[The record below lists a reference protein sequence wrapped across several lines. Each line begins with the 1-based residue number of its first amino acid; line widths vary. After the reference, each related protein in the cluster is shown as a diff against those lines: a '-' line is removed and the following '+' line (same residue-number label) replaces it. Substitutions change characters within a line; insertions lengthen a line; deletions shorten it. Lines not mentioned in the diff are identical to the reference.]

1 MEGLTLS
8 EAEQKLY
15 SELFGTCDV
24 DHTGRVSGTRASEL
38 FLASQLPHDTLQ
50 QITELCGATRLGHF
64 GRSQFYIALKLIAA
78 VQNGLPVR
86 LDSLNTGGDMP
97 LPRFVHIKGT
107 EQDKKRMQFA
117 NAGVSHHMSMEADH
131 YTSPDKP
138 HHPILERQTTHP
150 GVLPPPPSS
159 RGHVR
164 SGSSGNPPHIL
175 HSRQHVVSEAASN
188 NLPLQ
193 ATATSPQDSYSS
205 SPYNTSPP
213 TTSPPSQRRSTDRHH
228 SGPAATAAATAKRSL
243 FDNRM
248 EVQWTGQYGA
258 AAQAAGVNTADG
270 WVEFSSSPASQPR
283 SLGPGPGG
291 APTDSEDESDPWTIT
306 QEQRDYYTAQFKTMQ
321 PDLHGLIQGTTAREF
336 FQRSKLPIA
345 QLSRIWDMSDVNQD
359 GALSLEEF
367 FAAFHLVVARRNGY
381 DLPETLPQALMPK
394 STQPATEEDP
404 FAGAP
409 PMAGG
414 GTPPVPAVAPQTQAA
429 PQPAPQA
436 PPQPAPQPPPQPT
449 PQAAPQAPPQQ
460 TPQPTQQPTG
470 AQGGSKSADENWA
483 TFDENSSSPSPVVQ
497 SPANFDFAAV
507 HPDPASKII
516 QPVPVRMS
524 PEGQTY
530 SDYRPRTFSE
540 PIPTD
545 VVNLRRERS
554 GTSPSK
560 HPKSGDTAEFTPG
573 KIAPP
578 PPSSRSKSA
587 KSSEEEMENGVPP
600 HKKLT
605 QTVSDTIRMRPRLA
619 EKLSRPRSYSGTSVG
634 VHHPP
639 PLAISPLAQSDSPT
653 ESQSGGKKEAP
664 LLPPPPPRPPPRRQQ
679 THSRS
684 VSLDLN
690 RVFLHRD
697 SKGKHPA
704 PQPLAPPP
712 AVPPR
717 HVSPA
722 TKGPKVV
729 QQNSEQAMP
738 ISPTPKTTPNNVVN
752 FITAEAAVPA
762 EGLKHSRTMSLDSKA
777 GSAFRTKWTFRRS
790 VSFQPEVPLATDT
803 PPTPPPRPHDQT
815 RDKAED
821 TPVEPPTKPVKK
833 KAPTPPPVRPRNRHR
848 SGEDSQKSE
857 LRQEEPSTNDRRRH
871 VSAPATRV
879 PPIPPPPVRRK
890 REEIQAAIRA
900 HKERNTVLSRTNSEL
915 QGDLAEATEER
926 VTLELQLQKLKP
938 FGVTGL

>member
-1 MEGLTLS
+1 MEGLTLTD
-8 EAEQKLY
+8 AEQKLY

-24 DHTGRVSGTRASEL
+24 EHTGRVSGTKASEL

-78 VQNGLPVR
+78 VQSGLPVR
-86 LDSLNTGGDMP
+86 LESLNTEMP
-97 LPRFVHIKGT
+97 LPRFVQVKGT
-107 EQDKKRMQFA
+107 EQGKKRMQFA

-150 GVLPPPPSS
+150 GVLPPPPS

-175 HSRQHVVSEAASN
+175 HSRQHVVTEAGSN

-193 ATATSPQDSYSS
+193 ATATSPQDGYNS

-213 TTSPPSQRRSTDRHH
+213 TSSPPSQRRSTDRHH
-228 SGPAATAAATAKRSL
+228 SGPAATAAASAKRSL
-243 FDNRM
+243 FENRM
-248 EVQWTGQYGA
+248 EVQWTGPHAG
-258 AAQAAGVNTADG
+258 AAQAAGANTSDG

-283 SLGPGPGG
+283 SLKPEHGG
-291 APTDSEDESDPWTIT
+291 APTDSEDEVDPWTIT

-381 DLPETLPQALMPK
+381 DLPETLPQALMPR
-394 STQPATEEDP
+394 STQPTTEEDP
-404 FAGAP
+404 FAAAP

-414 GTPPVPAVAPQTQAA
+414 GTPPVPAAQ
-429 PQPAPQA
+429 PQA
-436 PPQPAPQPPPQPT
+436 PPQPAPQPA
-449 PQAAPQAPPQQ
+449 PQAAPQPA
-460 TPQPTQQPTG
+460 PQPAQQPTG
-470 AQGGSKSADENWA
+470 AQGGSKSAEENWA

-530 SDYRPRTFSE
+530 PDYRPRTFSE

-560 HPKSGDTAEFTPG
+560 HPKSSDTGESTPG

-578 PPSSRSKSA
+578 PPSTRSKSA
-587 KSSEEEMENGVPP
+587 KSS
-600 HKKLT
+600 
-605 QTVSDTIRMRPRLA
+605 
-619 EKLSRPRSYSGTSVG
+619 
-634 VHHPP
+634 
-639 PLAISPLAQSDSPT
+639 
-653 ESQSGGKKEAP
+653 
-664 LLPPPPPRPPPRRQQ
+664 
-679 THSRS
+679 
-684 VSLDLN
+684 
-690 RVFLHRD
+690 
-697 SKGKHPA
+697 GKHPA

-752 FITAEAAVPA
+752 FVTAEAAVPT

-815 RDKAED
+815 KSGGGDKAED
-821 TPVEPPTKPVKK
+821 TPAEPPTKPVKK

-857 LRQEEPSTNDRRRH
+857 VRQEEPSTNDRRRH

-890 REEIQAAIRA
+890 KEEIQAAIRA
-900 HKERNTVLSRTNSEL
+900 HKEQNTVLSRTNSEL

>member
-1 MEGLTLS
+1 ML
-8 EAEQKLY
+8 
-15 SELFGTCDV
+15 
-24 DHTGRVSGTRASEL
+24 
-38 FLASQLPHDTLQ
+38 
-50 QITELCGATRLGHF
+50 ITELCGATRLGHF

-78 VQNGLPVR
+78 VQTGLPVRLESLNTGFYIALKLIAAVQNGLPVR
-86 LDSLNTGGDMP
+86 LESLNTGAEIP
-97 LPRFVHIKGT
+97 LPRFLHVKGT

-117 NAGVSHHMSMEADH
+117 NPGVSHHMSMEADH

-150 GVLPPPPSS
+150 GVLPPPPS

-175 HSRQHVVSEAASN
+175 HSRQHVVTEAVSN

-193 ATATSPQDSYSS
+193 ATATSPQDSYNS
-205 SPYNTSPP
+205 SPYNVSPP
-213 TTSPPSQRRSTDRHH
+213 TSSPPSQRRSSDRHH

-243 FDNRM
+243 FETRM
-248 EVQWTGQYGA
+248 DVQWTGPYAG
-258 AAQAAGVNTADG
+258 AAQAAGANTSDG

-283 SLGPGPGG
+283 GMKPEHGG
-291 APTDSEDESDPWTIT
+291 APTDSEEEPDPWTIT

-394 STQPATEEDP
+394 SSQPTAEEDP

-414 GTPPVPAVAPQTQAA
+414 GTPPVPAVAAQTPATPQAAPQTA

-436 PPQPAPQPPPQPT
+436 PPQPAPQP
-449 PQAAPQAPPQQ
+449 APQSAQRPA
-460 TPQPTQQPTG
+460 G
-470 AQGGSKSADENWA
+470 AQGGSKSAEEASLFIYLFLFSLYRSWA

-507 HPDPASKII
+507 QPDPASKII

-560 HPKSGDTAEFTPG
+560 HPKSGEATEFTPG

-578 PPSSRSKSA
+578 PPSTRSKSA
-587 KSSEEEMENGVPP
+587 KSSEEDMENGFPP

-605 QTVSDTIRMRPRLA
+605 QTVSDSLRMRPRLA
-619 EKLSRPRSYSGTSVG
+619 EKLDRPRSYSGTSVG
-634 VHHPP
+634 VHHPT

-653 ESQSGGKKEAP
+653 ESQSGGKKETP

-722 TKGPKVV
+722 TKGPKVG

-752 FITAEAAVPA
+752 FITAEAAVPV

-815 RDKAED
+815 KSGAGGDKAED
-821 TPVEPPTKPVKK
+821 SPAEPPTKPVKK

-890 REEIQAAIRA
+890 KEEVQAAIRA

>member
-86 LDSLNTGGDMP
+86 LDSLNTGTVRRFVRGGGPVARGSGKKIFARPSPQTDDTSGGFAATSQQQRTCEKWELRKPPSHPP
-97 LPRFVHIKGT
+97 LP
-107 EQDKKRMQFA
+107 
-117 NAGVSHHMSMEADH
+117 
-131 YTSPDKP
+131 
-138 HHPILERQTTHP
+138 TTCR
-150 GVLPPPPSS
+150 LRSS
-159 RGHVR
+159 
-164 SGSSGNPPHIL
+164 L
-175 HSRQHVVSEAASN
+175 KQ
-188 NLPLQ
+188 
-193 ATATSPQDSYSS
+193 
-205 SPYNTSPP
+205 P
-213 TTSPPSQRRSTDRHH
+213 TLT
-228 SGPAATAAATAKRSL
+228 
-243 FDNRM
+243 
-248 EVQWTGQYGA
+248 
-258 AAQAAGVNTADG
+258 AAGVNTADG

-414 GTPPVPAVAPQTQAA
+414 GTPPVPATAPQTQAA

-436 PPQPAPQPPPQPT
+436 PPQPAPQVPPQPT

-460 TPQPTQQPTG
+460 PPQPTQQPTG
-470 AQGGSKSADENWA
+470 AQGGSKSADEASQRILLLFTYYIHNWA

-777 GSAFRTKWTFRRS
+777 
-790 VSFQPEVPLATDT
+790 
-803 PPTPPPRPHDQT
+803 
-815 RDKAED
+815 
-821 TPVEPPTKPVKK
+821 

-890 REEIQAAIRA
+890 REDIQAAIRA

-926 VTLELQLQKLKP
+926 VMLELQLQKLKP

>member
-1 MEGLTLS
+1 MEGLTLTD
-8 EAEQKLY
+8 AEQKLY

-24 DHTGRVSGTRASEL
+24 EHTGRVSGTRASEL

-86 LDSLNTGGDMP
+86 LESLNTGAEIP
-97 LPRFVHIKGT
+97 LPRFLHVKGT

-117 NAGVSHHMSMEADH
+117 NPGVSHHMSMEADH

-150 GVLPPPPSS
+150 GVLPPPPS

-175 HSRQHVVSEAASN
+175 HSRQHVVTEAVSN

-193 ATATSPQDSYSS
+193 ATATSPQDSYNS
-205 SPYNTSPP
+205 SPYNVSPP
-213 TTSPPSQRRSTDRHH
+213 TSSPPSQRRSSDRHH

-243 FDNRM
+243 FETRM
-248 EVQWTGQYGA
+248 DVQWTGPYEG
-258 AAQAAGVNTADG
+258 AAQAAGANTSDG

-283 SLGPGPGG
+283 GMKPEHGG
-291 APTDSEDESDPWTIT
+291 APTDSEEEPDPWTIT

-394 STQPATEEDP
+394 STQPTAEEDP

-414 GTPPVPAVAPQTQAA
+414 GTPPVPAAAAQTPAAPQAAPQTA

-436 PPQPAPQPPPQPT
+436 PPQPVPQP
-449 PQAAPQAPPQQ
+449 A
-460 TPQPTQQPTG
+460 PQPTQRPAG
-470 AQGGSKSADENWA
+470 AQGGSKSAEESWA

-560 HPKSGDTAEFTPG
+560 HPKSGEATEFTPG

-578 PPSSRSKSA
+578 PPSTRSKSA
-587 KSSEEEMENGVPP
+587 KSS
-600 HKKLT
+600 
-605 QTVSDTIRMRPRLA
+605 
-619 EKLSRPRSYSGTSVG
+619 
-634 VHHPP
+634 
-639 PLAISPLAQSDSPT
+639 
-653 ESQSGGKKEAP
+653 
-664 LLPPPPPRPPPRRQQ
+664 
-679 THSRS
+679 
-684 VSLDLN
+684 
-690 RVFLHRD
+690 
-697 SKGKHPA
+697 GKHPA

-722 TKGPKVV
+722 TKGPKVG

-752 FITAEAAVPA
+752 FITAEAAVPV

-815 RDKAED
+815 KSGAGDKAED
-821 TPVEPPTKPVKK
+821 SPVEPPTKSVKK

-890 REEIQAAIRA
+890 KEEVQAAIRA

>member
-1 MEGLTLS
+1 
-8 EAEQKLY
+8 
-15 SELFGTCDV
+15 
-24 DHTGRVSGTRASEL
+24 
-38 FLASQLPHDTLQ
+38 
-50 QITELCGATRLGHF
+50 
-64 GRSQFYIALKLIAA
+64 
-78 VQNGLPVR
+78 
-86 LDSLNTGGDMP
+86 MP
-97 LPRFVHIKGT
+97 LPRFVQVKGT

-150 GVLPPPPSS
+150 GVLPPPPS

-175 HSRQHVVSEAASN
+175 HSRQHVVTEAGSN

-193 ATATSPQDSYSS
+193 ATATSPQDGYNS

-213 TTSPPSQRRSTDRHH
+213 TSSPPSQRRSTDRHH
-228 SGPAATAAATAKRSL
+228 SGPAATAAASAKRSL
-243 FDNRM
+243 FENRM
-248 EVQWTGQYGA
+248 EVQWTGPHAG
-258 AAQAAGVNTADG
+258 AAQAAGANTSDG

-283 SLGPGPGG
+283 SLKPEHGG
-291 APTDSEDESDPWTIT
+291 APTDSEDEVDPWTIT

-381 DLPETLPQALMPK
+381 DLPETLPQALMPR
-394 STQPATEEDP
+394 STQPTTEEDP
-404 FAGAP
+404 FAAAP

-414 GTPPVPAVAPQTQAA
+414 GTPPVPAAQ
-429 PQPAPQA
+429 PQA
-436 PPQPAPQPPPQPT
+436 PPQPAPQPA
-449 PQAAPQAPPQQ
+449 PQAAPQPA
-460 TPQPTQQPTG
+460 PQPAQQPTG
-470 AQGGSKSADENWA
+470 AQGGSKSAEENWA

-530 SDYRPRTFSE
+530 PDYRPRTFSE

-560 HPKSGDTAEFTPG
+560 HPKSSDTGESTPG

-578 PPSSRSKSA
+578 PPSTRSKSA
-587 KSSEEEMENGVPP
+587 KSS
-600 HKKLT
+600 
-605 QTVSDTIRMRPRLA
+605 
-619 EKLSRPRSYSGTSVG
+619 
-634 VHHPP
+634 
-639 PLAISPLAQSDSPT
+639 
-653 ESQSGGKKEAP
+653 
-664 LLPPPPPRPPPRRQQ
+664 
-679 THSRS
+679 
-684 VSLDLN
+684 
-690 RVFLHRD
+690 
-697 SKGKHPA
+697 GKHPA

-752 FITAEAAVPA
+752 FVTAEAAVPT

-815 RDKAED
+815 KSGGGDKAED
-821 TPVEPPTKPVKK
+821 TPAEPPTKPVKK

-857 LRQEEPSTNDRRRH
+857 VRQEEPSTNDRRRH

-890 REEIQAAIRA
+890 KEEIQAAIRA
-900 HKERNTVLSRTNSEL
+900 HKEQNTVLSRTNSEL

>member
-1 MEGLTLS
+1 MEGLTLTD
-8 EAEQKLY
+8 AEQKLY

-24 DHTGRVSGTRASEL
+24 EHTGRVSGTKASEL

-78 VQNGLPVR
+78 VQSGLPVR
-86 LDSLNTGGDMP
+86 LESLNTGAEMP
-97 LPRFVHIKGT
+97 LPRFVQVKGT

-150 GVLPPPPSS
+150 GVLPPPPS

-175 HSRQHVVSEAASN
+175 HSRQHVVTEAGSN

-193 ATATSPQDSYSS
+193 ATATSPQDGYNS

-213 TTSPPSQRRSTDRHH
+213 TSSPPSQRRSTDRHH
-228 SGPAATAAATAKRSL
+228 SGPAATAAASAKRSL
-243 FDNRM
+243 FENRM
-248 EVQWTGQYGA
+248 EVQWTGPHAG
-258 AAQAAGVNTADG
+258 AAQAAGANTSDG

-283 SLGPGPGG
+283 SLKPEHGG
-291 APTDSEDESDPWTIT
+291 APTDSEDEVDPWTIT

-381 DLPETLPQALMPK
+381 DLPETLPQALMPR
-394 STQPATEEDP
+394 STQPTTEEDP
-404 FAGAP
+404 FAAAP

-414 GTPPVPAVAPQTQAA
+414 GTPPVPAAQ
-429 PQPAPQA
+429 PQA
-436 PPQPAPQPPPQPT
+436 PPQPAPQPA
-449 PQAAPQAPPQQ
+449 PQAAPQPA
-460 TPQPTQQPTG
+460 PQPAQQPTG
-470 AQGGSKSADENWA
+470 AQGGSKSAEENWA

-530 SDYRPRTFSE
+530 PDYRPRTFSE

-560 HPKSGDTAEFTPG
+560 HPKSSDTGESTPG

-578 PPSSRSKSA
+578 PPSTRSKSA
-587 KSSEEEMENGVPP
+587 KSS
-600 HKKLT
+600 
-605 QTVSDTIRMRPRLA
+605 
-619 EKLSRPRSYSGTSVG
+619 
-634 VHHPP
+634 
-639 PLAISPLAQSDSPT
+639 
-653 ESQSGGKKEAP
+653 
-664 LLPPPPPRPPPRRQQ
+664 
-679 THSRS
+679 
-684 VSLDLN
+684 
-690 RVFLHRD
+690 
-697 SKGKHPA
+697 GKHPA

-752 FITAEAAVPA
+752 FVTAEAAVPT

-815 RDKAED
+815 KSGGGDKAED
-821 TPVEPPTKPVKK
+821 TPAEPPTKPVKK

-857 LRQEEPSTNDRRRH
+857 VRQEEPSTNDRRRH

-890 REEIQAAIRA
+890 KEEIQAAIRA
-900 HKERNTVLSRTNSEL
+900 HKEQNTVLSRTNSEL

>member
-1 MEGLTLS
+1 MEGLTLTD
-8 EAEQKLY
+8 AEQKLY

-24 DHTGRVSGTRASEL
+24 EHTGRVSGTKASEL

-78 VQNGLPVR
+78 VQSGLPVR
-86 LDSLNTGGDMP
+86 LESLNTGAEMP
-97 LPRFVHIKGT
+97 LPRFVQVKGT
-107 EQDKKRMQFA
+107 EQGKKRMQFA

-150 GVLPPPPSS
+150 GVLPPPPS

-175 HSRQHVVSEAASN
+175 HSRQHVVTEAGSN

-193 ATATSPQDSYSS
+193 ATATSPQDGYNS

-213 TTSPPSQRRSTDRHH
+213 TSSPPSQRRSTDRHH
-228 SGPAATAAATAKRSL
+228 SGPAATAAASAKRSL
-243 FDNRM
+243 FENRM
-248 EVQWTGQYGA
+248 EVQWTGPHAG
-258 AAQAAGVNTADG
+258 AAQAAGANTSDG

-283 SLGPGPGG
+283 SLKPEHGG
-291 APTDSEDESDPWTIT
+291 APTDSEDEVDPWTIT

-381 DLPETLPQALMPK
+381 DLPETLPQALMPR
-394 STQPATEEDP
+394 STQPTTEEDP
-404 FAGAP
+404 FAAAP

-414 GTPPVPAVAPQTQAA
+414 GTPPVPAAQ
-429 PQPAPQA
+429 PQA
-436 PPQPAPQPPPQPT
+436 PPQPAPQPA
-449 PQAAPQAPPQQ
+449 PQAAPQPA
-460 TPQPTQQPTG
+460 PQPAQQPTG
-470 AQGGSKSADENWA
+470 AQGGSKSAEENWA

-530 SDYRPRTFSE
+530 PDYRPRTFSE

-560 HPKSGDTAEFTPG
+560 HPKSSDTGESTPG

-578 PPSSRSKSA
+578 PPSTRSKSA
-587 KSSEEEMENGVPP
+587 KSS
-600 HKKLT
+600 
-605 QTVSDTIRMRPRLA
+605 
-619 EKLSRPRSYSGTSVG
+619 
-634 VHHPP
+634 
-639 PLAISPLAQSDSPT
+639 
-653 ESQSGGKKEAP
+653 
-664 LLPPPPPRPPPRRQQ
+664 
-679 THSRS
+679 
-684 VSLDLN
+684 
-690 RVFLHRD
+690 
-697 SKGKHPA
+697 GKHPA

-752 FITAEAAVPA
+752 FVTAEAAVPT

-815 RDKAED
+815 KSGGGDKAED
-821 TPVEPPTKPVKK
+821 TPAEPPTKPVKK

-857 LRQEEPSTNDRRRH
+857 VRQEEPSTNDRRRH

-890 REEIQAAIRA
+890 KEEIQAAIRA
-900 HKERNTVLSRTNSEL
+900 HKEQNTVLSRTNSEL

>member
-587 KSSEEEMENGVPP
+587 KSS
-600 HKKLT
+600 
-605 QTVSDTIRMRPRLA
+605 
-619 EKLSRPRSYSGTSVG
+619 
-634 VHHPP
+634 
-639 PLAISPLAQSDSPT
+639 
-653 ESQSGGKKEAP
+653 
-664 LLPPPPPRPPPRRQQ
+664 
-679 THSRS
+679 
-684 VSLDLN
+684 
-690 RVFLHRD
+690 
-697 SKGKHPA
+697 GKHPA

>member
-1 MEGLTLS
+1 MAANLWVVAWREGIVRRRDMEGLTLTD
-8 EAEQKLY
+8 AEQKLY

-24 DHTGRVSGTRASEL
+24 EHTGRVSGTKASEL

-78 VQNGLPVR
+78 VQSGLPVR
-86 LDSLNTGGDMP
+86 LESLNTGAEMP
-97 LPRFVHIKGT
+97 LPRFVQVKGT

-150 GVLPPPPSS
+150 GVLPPPPS

-175 HSRQHVVSEAASN
+175 HSRQHVVTEAGSN

-193 ATATSPQDSYSS
+193 ATATSPQDGYNS

-213 TTSPPSQRRSTDRHH
+213 TSSPPSQRRSTDRHH
-228 SGPAATAAATAKRSL
+228 SGPAATAAASAKRSL
-243 FDNRM
+243 FENRM
-248 EVQWTGQYGA
+248 EVQWTGPHAG
-258 AAQAAGVNTADG
+258 AAQAAGANTSDG

-283 SLGPGPGG
+283 SLKPEHGG
-291 APTDSEDESDPWTIT
+291 APTDSEDEVDPWTIT

-345 QLSRIWDMSDVNQD
+345 ELSRIWDMSDVNQD

-381 DLPETLPQALMPK
+381 DLPETLPQALMPR
-394 STQPATEEDP
+394 STQPTTEEDP
-404 FAGAP
+404 FAAAP

-414 GTPPVPAVAPQTQAA
+414 GTPPVPAAQ
-429 PQPAPQA
+429 PQA
-436 PPQPAPQPPPQPT
+436 PPQPAPQSA
-449 PQAAPQAPPQQ
+449 PQAAPQPA
-460 TPQPTQQPTG
+460 PQPAQQPTG
-470 AQGGSKSADENWA
+470 AQGGSKSAEEA
-483 TFDENSSSPSPVVQ
+483 IQ

-530 SDYRPRTFSE
+530 PDYRPRTFSE

-560 HPKSGDTAEFTPG
+560 HPKSSDTGESTPG

-578 PPSSRSKSA
+578 PPSTRSKSA
-587 KSSEEEMENGVPP
+587 KSSEEDMENGVPP

-605 QTVSDTIRMRPRLA
+605 QTVSDSIRLRPRLA

-634 VHHPP
+634 GHHPT
-639 PLAISPLAQSDSPT
+639 PLATSPLAQSDSPT
-653 ESQSGGKKEAP
+653 ESQSGGKKETP

-679 THSRS
+679 AHSRS

-752 FITAEAAVPA
+752 FVTAEAAVPV

-777 GSAFRTKWTFRRS
+777 
-790 VSFQPEVPLATDT
+790 VPLATDT

-815 RDKAED
+815 KSGGGDKAED
-821 TPVEPPTKPVKK
+821 TPAEPPTKPVKK

-857 LRQEEPSTNDRRRH
+857 VRQEEPSTNDRRRH

-890 REEIQAAIRA
+890 KEEIQAAIRA

>member
-1 MEGLTLS
+1 MEGLTLTD
-8 EAEQKLY
+8 AEQKLY

-24 DHTGRVSGTRASEL
+24 EHTGRVSGTRASEL

-86 LDSLNTGGDMP
+86 LESLNTGAEIP
-97 LPRFVHIKGT
+97 LPRFLHVKGT

-117 NAGVSHHMSMEADH
+117 NPGVSHHMSMEADH

-150 GVLPPPPSS
+150 GVLPPPPS

-175 HSRQHVVSEAASN
+175 HSRQHVVTEAVSN

-193 ATATSPQDSYSS
+193 ATATSPQDSYNS
-205 SPYNTSPP
+205 SPYNVSPP
-213 TTSPPSQRRSTDRHH
+213 TSSPPSQRRSSDRHH

-243 FDNRM
+243 FETRM
-248 EVQWTGQYGA
+248 DVQWTGPYEG
-258 AAQAAGVNTADG
+258 AAQAAGANTSDG

-283 SLGPGPGG
+283 GMKPEHGG
-291 APTDSEDESDPWTIT
+291 APTDSEEEPDPWTIT

-394 STQPATEEDP
+394 STQPTAEEDP

-414 GTPPVPAVAPQTQAA
+414 GTPPVPAAAAQTPAAPQAAPQTA

-436 PPQPAPQPPPQPT
+436 PPQPVPQP
-449 PQAAPQAPPQQ
+449 A
-460 TPQPTQQPTG
+460 PQPTQRPAG
-470 AQGGSKSADENWA
+470 AQGGSKSAEESWA

-560 HPKSGDTAEFTPG
+560 HPKSGEATEFTPG

-578 PPSSRSKSA
+578 PPSTRSKSA
-587 KSSEEEMENGVPP
+587 KSSEEDMENGFPP

-605 QTVSDTIRMRPRLA
+605 QTVSDSLRMRPRLA

-634 VHHPP
+634 VHHPT

-653 ESQSGGKKEAP
+653 ESQSGGKKETP

-722 TKGPKVV
+722 TKGPKVG

-752 FITAEAAVPA
+752 FITAEAAVPV

-777 GSAFRTKWTFRRS
+777 
-790 VSFQPEVPLATDT
+790 VPLATDT

-815 RDKAED
+815 KSGAGDKAED
-821 TPVEPPTKPVKK
+821 SPVEPPTKSVKK

-890 REEIQAAIRA
+890 KEEVQAAIRA

>member
-1 MEGLTLS
+1 MEGLTLTD
-8 EAEQKLY
+8 AEQKLY

-24 DHTGRVSGTRASEL
+24 EHTGRVSGTKASEL

-78 VQNGLPVR
+78 VQSGLPVR
-86 LDSLNTGGDMP
+86 LESLNTGED
-97 LPRFVHIKGT
+97 
-107 EQDKKRMQFA
+107 
-117 NAGVSHHMSMEADH
+117 
-131 YTSPDKP
+131 
-138 HHPILERQTTHP
+138 RQTGGRYIGAGSP
-150 GVLPPPPSS
+150 GGGEGAAQNTVTDNTSRGFATTSQSRTCEKWELRKPPS
-159 RGHVR
+159 H
-164 SGSSGNPPHIL
+164 P
-175 HSRQHVVSEAASN
+175 
-188 NLPLQ
+188 PLQ
-193 ATATSPQDSYSS
+193 TTCCHGGWLEQSAFTAAGA
-205 SPYNTSPP
+205 NTS
-213 TTSPPSQRRSTDRHH
+213 
-228 SGPAATAAATAKRSL
+228 
-243 FDNRM
+243 
-248 EVQWTGQYGA
+248 
-258 AAQAAGVNTADG
+258 DG

-283 SLGPGPGG
+283 SLKPEHGG
-291 APTDSEDESDPWTIT
+291 APTDSEDEVDPWTIT

-381 DLPETLPQALMPK
+381 DLPETLPQALMPR
-394 STQPATEEDP
+394 STQPTTEEDP
-404 FAGAP
+404 FAAAP

-414 GTPPVPAVAPQTQAA
+414 GTPPVPAAQ
-429 PQPAPQA
+429 PQA
-436 PPQPAPQPPPQPT
+436 PPQPAPQPA
-449 PQAAPQAPPQQ
+449 PQAAPQPA
-460 TPQPTQQPTG
+460 TQPAQQPTG
-470 AQGGSKSADENWA
+470 AQGGSKSAEENWA

-530 SDYRPRTFSE
+530 PDYRPRTFSE

-560 HPKSGDTAEFTPG
+560 HPKSSDTGESTPG

-578 PPSSRSKSA
+578 PPSTRSKSA
-587 KSSEEEMENGVPP
+587 KSSEEDMENGVPP

-605 QTVSDTIRMRPRLA
+605 QTMSDSIRLRPRLA

-634 VHHPP
+634 GHHPT
-639 PLAISPLAQSDSPT
+639 PLATSPLAQSDSPT
-653 ESQSGGKKEAP
+653 ESQLGGKKEAP

-679 THSRS
+679 AHSRS

-752 FITAEAAVPA
+752 FVTAEAAVPT

-815 RDKAED
+815 KSGGGDKAED

-857 LRQEEPSTNDRRRH
+857 VRQEEPSTNDRRRH

-890 REEIQAAIRA
+890 KEEIQAAIRA

>member
-1 MEGLTLS
+1 MEGLTLTD
-8 EAEQKLY
+8 AEQKLY

-24 DHTGRVSGTRASEL
+24 EHTGRVSGTKASEL

-78 VQNGLPVR
+78 VQSGLPVR
-86 LDSLNTGGDMP
+86 LESLNTGAEMP
-97 LPRFVHIKGT
+97 LPRFVQVKGT

-150 GVLPPPPSS
+150 GVLPPPPS

-175 HSRQHVVSEAASN
+175 HSRQHVVTEAGSN

-193 ATATSPQDSYSS
+193 ATATSPQDGYNS

-213 TTSPPSQRRSTDRHH
+213 TSSPPSQRRSTDRHH
-228 SGPAATAAATAKRSL
+228 SGPAATAAASAKRSL
-243 FDNRM
+243 FENRM
-248 EVQWTGQYGA
+248 EVQWTGPHAG
-258 AAQAAGVNTADG
+258 AAQAAGANTSDG

-283 SLGPGPGG
+283 SLKPEHGG
-291 APTDSEDESDPWTIT
+291 APTDSEDEVDPWTIT

-381 DLPETLPQALMPK
+381 DLPETLPQALMPR
-394 STQPATEEDP
+394 STQPTTEEDP
-404 FAGAP
+404 FAAAP

-414 GTPPVPAVAPQTQAA
+414 GTPPVPAAQ
-429 PQPAPQA
+429 PQA
-436 PPQPAPQPPPQPT
+436 PPQPAPQPA
-449 PQAAPQAPPQQ
+449 PQAAPQPA
-460 TPQPTQQPTG
+460 PQPAQQPTG
-470 AQGGSKSADENWA
+470 AQGGSKSAEENWA

-530 SDYRPRTFSE
+530 PDYRPRTFSE

-560 HPKSGDTAEFTPG
+560 HPKSSDTGESTPG

-578 PPSSRSKSA
+578 PPSTRSKSA
-587 KSSEEEMENGVPP
+587 KSS
-600 HKKLT
+600 
-605 QTVSDTIRMRPRLA
+605 
-619 EKLSRPRSYSGTSVG
+619 
-634 VHHPP
+634 
-639 PLAISPLAQSDSPT
+639 
-653 ESQSGGKKEAP
+653 
-664 LLPPPPPRPPPRRQQ
+664 
-679 THSRS
+679 
-684 VSLDLN
+684 
-690 RVFLHRD
+690 
-697 SKGKHPA
+697 GKHPA

-752 FITAEAAVPA
+752 FVTAEAAVPT

-777 GSAFRTKWTFRRS
+777 
-790 VSFQPEVPLATDT
+790 VPLATDT

-815 RDKAED
+815 KSGGGDKAED
-821 TPVEPPTKPVKK
+821 TPAEPPTKPVKK

-857 LRQEEPSTNDRRRH
+857 VRQEEPSTNDRRRH

-890 REEIQAAIRA
+890 KEEIQAAIRA
-900 HKERNTVLSRTNSEL
+900 HKEQNTVLSRTNSEL

>member
-1 MEGLTLS
+1 MEGLTLTD
-8 EAEQKLY
+8 AEQKLY

-24 DHTGRVSGTRASEL
+24 EHTGRVSGTKASEL

-78 VQNGLPVR
+78 VQSGLPVR
-86 LDSLNTGGDMP
+86 LESLNTEMP
-97 LPRFVHIKGT
+97 LPRFVQVKGT

-150 GVLPPPPSS
+150 GVLPPPPS

-175 HSRQHVVSEAASN
+175 HSRQHVVTEAGSN

-193 ATATSPQDSYSS
+193 ATATSPQDGYNS

-213 TTSPPSQRRSTDRHH
+213 TSSPPSQRRSTDRHH
-228 SGPAATAAATAKRSL
+228 SGPAATAAASAKRSL
-243 FDNRM
+243 FENRM
-248 EVQWTGQYGA
+248 EVQWTGPHAG
-258 AAQAAGVNTADG
+258 AAQAAGANTSDG

-283 SLGPGPGG
+283 SLKPEHGG
-291 APTDSEDESDPWTIT
+291 APTDSEDEVDPWTIT

-381 DLPETLPQALMPK
+381 DLPETLPQALMPR
-394 STQPATEEDP
+394 STQPTTEEDP
-404 FAGAP
+404 FAAAP

-414 GTPPVPAVAPQTQAA
+414 GTPPVPAAQ
-429 PQPAPQA
+429 PQA
-436 PPQPAPQPPPQPT
+436 PPQPAPQPA
-449 PQAAPQAPPQQ
+449 PQAAPQPA
-460 TPQPTQQPTG
+460 PQPAQQPTG
-470 AQGGSKSADENWA
+470 AQGGSKSAEENWA

-530 SDYRPRTFSE
+530 PDYRPRTFSE

-560 HPKSGDTAEFTPG
+560 HPKSSDTGESTPG

-578 PPSSRSKSA
+578 PPSTRSKSA
-587 KSSEEEMENGVPP
+587 KSS
-600 HKKLT
+600 
-605 QTVSDTIRMRPRLA
+605 
-619 EKLSRPRSYSGTSVG
+619 
-634 VHHPP
+634 
-639 PLAISPLAQSDSPT
+639 
-653 ESQSGGKKEAP
+653 
-664 LLPPPPPRPPPRRQQ
+664 
-679 THSRS
+679 
-684 VSLDLN
+684 
-690 RVFLHRD
+690 
-697 SKGKHPA
+697 GKHPA

-752 FITAEAAVPA
+752 FVTAEAAVPT

-815 RDKAED
+815 KSGGGDKAED
-821 TPVEPPTKPVKK
+821 TPAEPPTKPVKK

-857 LRQEEPSTNDRRRH
+857 VRQEEPSTNDRRRH

-890 REEIQAAIRA
+890 KEEIQAAIRA
-900 HKERNTVLSRTNSEL
+900 HKEQNTVLSRTNSEL